1 MNGTVWTFANGL
13 SALRLLLAYPIA
25 LLLGRTDDA
34 GRVWLFAL
42 IALAALTDFFDG
54 LAARRSGTVTDVG
67 KILDP
72 LADKIV
78 VGTMAML
85 LTLRGL
91 IPAWF
96 VAVVVGRDICILAG
110 AWYLQGTRGVVTQ
123 SNILGK
129 WTVTVTAAYLI
140 AAVAGGTQHWTSAL
154 LLPAS
159 CALLALSCISYVRR
173 FLAAAQNAGP
183 AAHQK

>member
-25 LLLGRTDDA
+25 LLLGRSDSA
-34 GRVWLFAL
+34 GRAWLFAL
-42 IALAALTDFFDG
+42 IALAALTDFLDG
-54 LAARRSGTVTDVG
+54 LAARRFGKVTDVG

-78 VGTMAML
+78 VGTMAVL

-96 VAVVVGRDICILAG
+96 VAAVVGRDLCILAG
-110 AWYLQGTRGVVTQ
+110 AWYLHRTRKIVTQ
-123 SNILGK
+123 SNVLGK
-129 WTVTVTAAYLI
+129 WTVTVTAAYLV
-140 AAVAGGTQHWTSAL
+140 AAVAEGTEHWSSAL

-159 CALLALSCISYVRR
+159 CALLALSFISYIRR
-173 FLAAAQNAGP
+173 FLTAA
-183 AAHQK
+183 K

>member
-1 MNGTVWTFANGL
+1 MNGTLWTFANGL
-13 SALRLLLAYPIA
+13 SALRLMLAYPIGV
-25 LLLGRTDDA
+25 LLGRSDDA
-34 GRVWLFAL
+34 GRTWLFAL
-42 IALAALTDFFDG
+42 IALAALTDFLDG
-54 LAARRSGTVTDVG
+54 VAARRLGNVTDVG

-78 VGTMAML
+78 VGTMAVL
-85 LTLRGL
+85 LTLHGL

-96 VAVVVGRDICILAG
+96 VGVVVGRDLCILAG
-110 AWYLQGTRGVVTQ
+110 AWYLHGTRGFVTQ

-129 WTVTVTAAYLI
+129 WTVTVTAAYLV
-140 AAVAGGTQHWTSAL
+140 AAVATGPQHWTSTI

-159 CALLALSCISYVRR
+159 CTLLALSFTSYVRR

-183 AAHQK
+183 AAQPK